1 MFQDNPHPDK
11 PQPDITRQ
19 HNTHSGEL
27 HLQHIKIPPCVYQ
40 NTADI
45 ASNGHISEK
54 YKQNNYIFWTNQT
67 VFMNCI
73 TISNM
78 YIHILTVIWQVGNAM
93 YMAKLELMQN
103 DDYFILSSQEIQNG
117 LFITAPTGLIVN
129 EQIWHLRTISSIK
142 SYKIERL
149 VFLTKLAVFVIVDC
163 VLIVYI

>member
-1 MFQDNPHPDK
+1 
-11 PQPDITRQ
+11 
-19 HNTHSGEL
+19 
-27 HLQHIKIPPCVYQ
+27 
-40 NTADI
+40 
-45 ASNGHISEK
+45 
-54 YKQNNYIFWTNQT
+54 
-67 VFMNCI
+67 
-73 TISNM
+73 
-78 YIHILTVIWQVGNAM
+78 M

-142 SYKIERL
+142 SYKIERH